1 MILQYNLGKIDK
13 RRKLIKTIEKFG
25 TIVECEAIAYWNIND
40 WLNSR
45 LRELNLRF
53 DQKLMLIFRSYKIHG
68 KNLPWLLDQELQKLT
83 LYPQKTLI
91 NRQFLENRIFLVF
104 LKFPHFAFGKL

>member
-1 MILQYNLGKIDK
+1 MINAENSL
-13 RRKLIKTIEKFG
+13 KLLKKFG
-25 TIVECEAIAYWNIND
+25 TIVECETIAYWNIND

-53 DQKLMLIFRSYKIHG
+53 DREAYAYFLEAIKSMEKISLG
-68 KNLPWLLDQELQKLT
+68 FLDQELQKLT

-91 NRQFLENRIFLVF
+91 NRQFLEDNFLVS
-104 LKFPHFAFGKL
+104 LRFPHFAFGKL

>member
-1 MILQYNLGKIDK
+1 MLDHIVIGQNEYTS
-13 RRKLIKTIEKFG
+13 IKTIEKFG

-53 DQKLMLIFRSYKIHG
+53 DLEAYA
-68 KNLPWLLDQELQKLT
+68 
-83 LYPQKTLI
+83 Y
-91 NRQFLENRIFLVF
+91 FLEAI
-104 LKFPHFAFGKL
+104 KSMEKI